1 MKVLTSTGYE
11 KNIQVT
17 TMSIHN
23 RYVQRSKISEAKF
36 RDLVRYFAAD
46 LDATQI
52 TFISGLNRNTV
63 NRYLKAIRE
72 RIAEHCDSESSPPEV
87 VNSDESFFGAR
98 RIAISACNGTNGQ
111 CDDVGN
117 SHPSSKVHTQ
127 ILPLHTTSSTK
138 KSVIAGRLT
147 RDGIVYANEP
157 SNSDNL
163 DEAGFEVF
171 ARNHKH
177 INGIEGFWSLAKT
190 RLAKFRGLNKETFY
204 LHLKE
209 CEFRYNYRTQNLY
222 LQILKLVRN
231 KPLFE

>member
-1 MKVLTSTGYE
+1 
-11 KNIQVT
+11 
-17 TMSIHN
+17 MSIHN

-36 RDLVRYFAAD
+36 RELVRYFAAD

-72 RIAEHCDSESSPPEV
+72 RIAEYCESESSLSEV
-87 VNSDESFFGAR
+87 VNADESFFGKR
-98 RIAISACNGTNGQ
+98 RISISACNGTDGQ
-111 CDDVGN
+111 CDDIGN
-117 SHPSSKVHTQ
+117 FHPSSKVCARIVPVHAT
-127 ILPLHTTSSTK
+127 PPSTK
-138 KSVIAGRLT
+138 KNIIAGRLT
-147 RDGIVYANEP
+147 RDGIVYAKEL
-157 SNSDNL
+157 SSGHSLFD
-163 DEAGFEVF
+163 AGFEEF
-171 ARNHKH
+171 AKKHKH
-177 INGIEGFWSLAKT
+177 IKGIEGFWSLAKT

-209 CEFRYNYRTQNLY
+209 CEFRYNYRSQNLY